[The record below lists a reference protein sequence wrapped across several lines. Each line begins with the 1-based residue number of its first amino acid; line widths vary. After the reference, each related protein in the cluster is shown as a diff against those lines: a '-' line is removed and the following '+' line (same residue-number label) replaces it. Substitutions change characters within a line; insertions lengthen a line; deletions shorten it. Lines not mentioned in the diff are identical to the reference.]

1 MQDSTKIQIVY
12 NFSPNIGKKNLA
24 VEAVPEA
31 QEGGLMRIE
40 DKPDYESRI
49 WHSNSMYFMI
59 KVYIAQTQAFP
70 FPTTFS

>member
-40 DKPDYESRI
+40 GKPDYESRI
-49 WHSNSMYFMI
+49 
-59 KVYIAQTQAFP
+59 
-70 FPTTFS
+70 

>member
-1 MQDSTKIQIVY
+1 MQDKYKDTNCLQLL
-12 NFSPNIGKKNLA
+12 PQHRQKNLA
-24 VEAVPEA
+24 VEAVPEV
-31 QEGGLMRIE
+31 QEGGIMRIE

-70 FPTTFS
+70 YLSF